1 MMFGQ
6 WLSLAGDERFA
17 QAPTFLLAA
26 THSTPT
32 GVSAVIANRFVPICL
47 GGDHSIT
54 YPILRAIAPAATRT
68 AVSRADAR
76 PPPR

>member
-1 MMFGQ
+1 MMYGQ

-32 GVSAVIANRFVPICL
+32 GAPGL
-47 GGDHSIT
+47 G
-54 YPILRAIAPAATRT
+54 
-68 AVSRADAR
+68 
-76 PPPR
+76 